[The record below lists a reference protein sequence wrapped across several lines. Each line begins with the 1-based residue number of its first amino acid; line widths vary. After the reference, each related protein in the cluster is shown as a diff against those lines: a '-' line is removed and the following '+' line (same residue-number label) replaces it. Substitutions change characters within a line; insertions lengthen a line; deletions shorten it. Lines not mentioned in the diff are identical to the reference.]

1 MKALDLPSEKIPGEM
16 KNPKSIHLQLFSSCN
31 FFPTCRPPPKRMLPQ
46 SSMLPISQPV
56 KSAKYNVSVVN
67 AAVDETTS
75 SAATSTNSTTPQMHA
90 KHDLVVWFEV
100 LELGEK

>member
-1 MKALDLPSEKIPGEM
+1 
-16 KNPKSIHLQLFSSCN
+16 
-31 FFPTCRPPPKRMLPQ
+31 MLPQ

-100 LELGEK
+100 LELGEKLSFVLPPIVLLNQPVFDATVQPPTALSSAED